1 MKLNKEFCRYSS
13 WKGRNILFF
22 FTVWG
27 GLITGH
33 CCELGV
39 WHPRQKRIS
48 SWLIIYSHTSVW
60 QVWFKLQTVLKGG
73 LGLRLLGDFMTN
85 LSQRNSLSIYIFFL
99 CMCFY
104 DWMDWN
110 WPSLLVWF
118 GSCGTRYHGFGL
130 VDNLSVNYNL
140 SYGWKWWH
148 CRDRILRPPPL
159 SSLPFFT
166 LILLSI
172 VFLHKISS
180 YEGGNLHSNI
190 NCVLIIHVKHG
201 CSPLALSHTYIHTHT
216 DVLSLSFLFLPSPP
230 YFPLSPPPPHPSP
243 PLSLSL
249 FHFQTSYLRWA
260 SSTKE
265 SGTKELRAFT
275 SMISASSSWI

>member
-1 MKLNKEFCRYSS
+1 
-13 WKGRNILFF
+13 
-22 FTVWG
+22 
-27 GLITGH
+27 
-33 CCELGV
+33 
-39 WHPRQKRIS
+39 
-48 SWLIIYSHTSVW
+48 
-60 QVWFKLQTVLKGG
+60 
-73 LGLRLLGDFMTN
+73 
-85 LSQRNSLSIYIFFL
+85 
-99 CMCFY
+99 
-104 DWMDWN
+104 MDWN
-110 WPSLLVWF
+110 WPSILVWF

-190 NCVLIIHVKHG
+190 NCVSIIHVKHG

-216 DVLSLSFLFLPSPP
+216 RTCSLSFLFLPSPSL
-230 YFPLSPPPPHPSP
+230 FPPVPSSSPSLSPSLPFSLPFPNLLFEMSVFNKRIGNKGATCFYVND
-243 PLSLSL
+243 LSIL
-249 FHFQTSYLRWA
+249 FMNLMRIFVVAIIFYTPQVLLLF
-260 SSTKE
+260 
-265 SGTKELRAFT
+265 G
-275 SMISASSSWI
+275 